1 MLVSSI
7 YVCLVTWS
15 VDGRMFL
22 NPGNL
27 KIDFVFR
34 IFSLIVALIDSAFCS
49 LNFNRVDIH
58 YPLVLHH

>member
-1 MLVSSI
+1 
-7 YVCLVTWS
+7 
-15 VDGRMFL
+15 MFL

-58 YPLVLHH
+58 YTLVLNH